1 MRRLRPWLFQGDVS
15 DLNALPV
22 NLADTTGRTVA
33 EKYWI
38 TLAVNVGSTPFV
50 PRGIPTIYLPMLD
63 DPRPKANNWRR
74 VLNVLRLVVDEIH
87 QGGRVLI
94 TCDAGISR
102 SVVFSGM
109 LIRVITGQAMNDELM
124 QEIRAPSDEP
134 LRELWKNAENALITW
149 WLG

>member
-1 MRRLRPWLFQGDVS
+1 MRHLLPWLYQGDVS
-15 DLNALPV
+15 DLNVLKGEDG
-22 NLADTTGRTVA
+22 LKIA
-33 EKYWI
+33 EKYGI
-38 TLAVNVGSTPFV
+38 TLAVHVGYMPFV
-50 PRGIPTIYLPMLD
+50 PRGFPTIYLPMLD

-87 QGGRVLI
+87 QGGRVLV

-102 SVVFSGM
+102 SIVFSGM
-109 LIRVITGQAMNDELM
+109 LISVITGQAMNDELM

-149 WLG
+149 WLR